1 MRNINWL
8 LPAVT
13 IVLPAHAAIT
23 GPLSRAVGDAMGHR
37 REDGVDRSVEV
48 NISAETKW
56 IPGWWPRT
64 PDIWCNL

>member
-37 REDGVDRSVEV
+37 REDGLDRSVEV
-48 NISAETKW
+48 NISAETK
-56 IPGWWPRT
+56 
-64 PDIWCNL
+64 